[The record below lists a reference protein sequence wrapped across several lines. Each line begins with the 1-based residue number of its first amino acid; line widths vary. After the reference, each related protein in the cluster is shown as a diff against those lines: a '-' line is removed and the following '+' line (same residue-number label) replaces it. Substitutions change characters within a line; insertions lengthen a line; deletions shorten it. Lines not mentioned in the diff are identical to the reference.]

1 MSWMYLTPRKA
12 DVVFS
17 PDYKFFQEEHTFQKV
32 SVVSMFVAEN
42 IRLKTK
48 ELEKMEQKHT

>member
-32 SVVSMFVAEN
+32 SVVSMFVEEN
-42 IRLKTK
+42 ICLKTK